1 VPGFAAVSPIA
12 VLGPGGVGGF
22 VAAALAHA
30 GEEVVVVAREP
41 TAEHIAEHGI
51 TVESVVLG
59 SFRARPRATAELGE
73 TADVLLV
80 APKATGLETALE
92 RVRSDPGLVVPLLN
106 GVEHMTRLRARFD
119 GVAAGVIRI
128 EVDRPRAGTVV
139 QTSPAVRV
147 DMATE
152 NASLAGAVE
161 RLATVFDGAGIP
173 AVVRDS
179 EAEVLWR
186 KLVRLC
192 ALACTTSAANA
203 PLGYIRTDPR
213 WRSALEGAIN
223 EAAAVAQAEGAAVE
237 AAGPLTELEEA
248 PADLGSSMQRDIA
261 AGRTPE
267 LDAIAGAVLRAGA
280 RHRMR
285 CPTITWL
292 ASRVAER
299 AGIAAPLLTAEG

>member
-1 VPGFAAVSPIA
+1 MTRIA
-12 VLGPGGVGGF
+12 IVGPGGVGGF
-22 VAAALAHA
+22 VAAALTRA
-30 GEEVVVVAREP
+30 GENPVVVARET
-41 TAEHIAEHGI
+41 TARHIEENGI
-51 TVESVVLG
+51 AVESVRLG
-59 SFRARPRATAELGE
+59 NFTVRPAAVSRLTQDV
-73 TADVLLV
+73 DVLIV
-80 APKATGLETALE
+80 ATKAGELRGALE
-92 RVRSDPGLVVPLLN
+92 RVETRPALVVPLLN

-299 AGIAAPLLTAEG
+299 AGIAAPLLTVEG